1 MAISH
6 PNIAL
11 ISGQLVE
18 SPLVQGEHTAMA
30 GPRSIASPDDEVA
43 SPILQIKPREVAG
56 RDTIARFNAQ
66 FRATALACIQILS
79 QTVDRV
85 YCDYQDDFVSMTQV
99 NGAATYRFYQVKTSG
114 TRNHQWSRLQVFGVP
129 RRLSKKEKKPSDE
142 KAKKATGQTP
152 QERIAASFAGKL
164 LDHTN
169 RFGDS
174 CTSVSLLTNASLDD
188 DLEDLLKTL
197 SDGTLAHDAIAH
209 VIAHFNETYALDPP
223 LCQREIEV
231 RVRKLTIE
239 PNLSHL
245 SPHDKDFSSKAT
257 QAIHEFS
264 EIDLTVSEGAAIID
278 SLIKLVERKCHSKL
292 MESMTEADL
301 NAAAGIGI
309 EEMLSILSISKGAYD
324 HLLAG
329 GDSQALKS
337 ASLFQRKLAQAGA
350 PSEMIETAIRWK
362 VEWDNWLRTH
372 RHHRESSVNFLLND
386 LREVH
391 RKWVQ
396 SVIPFRSVLDEVRG
410 LHGSMNDAA
419 LQAILTEE
427 ILLGGVFA
435 ELVRSEAR

>member
-1 MAISH
+1 
-6 PNIAL
+6 
-11 ISGQLVE
+11 
-18 SPLVQGEHTAMA
+18 
-30 GPRSIASPDDEVA
+30 
-43 SPILQIKPREVAG
+43 
-56 RDTIARFNAQ
+56 
-66 FRATALACIQILS
+66 
-79 QTVDRV
+79 
-85 YCDYQDDFVSMTQV
+85 
-99 NGAATYRFYQVKTSG
+99 
-114 TRNHQWSRLQVFGVP
+114 
-129 RRLSKKEKKPSDE
+129 
-142 KAKKATGQTP
+142 
-152 QERIAASFAGKL
+152 
-164 LDHTN
+164 
-169 RFGDS
+169 
-174 CTSVSLLTNASLDD
+174 
-188 DLEDLLKTL
+188 
-197 SDGTLAHDAIAH
+197 
-209 VIAHFNETYALDPP
+209 
-223 LCQREIEV
+223 
-231 RVRKLTIE
+231 
-239 PNLSHL
+239 
-245 SPHDKDFSSKAT
+245 
-257 QAIHEFS
+257 
-264 EIDLTVSEGAAIID
+264 
-278 SLIKLVERKCHSKL
+278 